1 VLERLADGGHVVVRE
16 TLNGDTVRAGVL
28 RWGGIVLLG
37 LAVVV
42 TVATWSRH
50 PAIRGSLG
58 AGLFGLGVSWFVWS
72 SLDMHVLDVYGWRG
86 AGEYSLVDLVYHG
99 GGLVVAAVGYV
110 MMVPGP
116 RDR

>member
-1 VLERLADGGHVVVRE
+1 
-16 TLNGDTVRAGVL
+16 
-28 RWGGIVLLG
+28 
-37 LAVVV
+37 
-42 TVATWSRH
+42 
-50 PAIRGSLG
+50 
-58 AGLFGLGVSWFVWS
+58 
-72 SLDMHVLDVYGWRG
+72 MHVLDVYGWRG